1 MHLIIFVWGF
11 TGILGKLIHLD
22 AYTIVWHRVLIAVV
36 GFGAFLLLT
45 KRSLKTSSSQE
56 LFKLCGTGVIIA
68 LHWMTFYKAIELST
82 ASLGILCLST
92 TTLHVTWL
100 EPIVMK
106 RRFSIIE
113 FLMGLIVIY
122 GIYFVSSDF
131 NAQEQE
137 ALKYGLLSAL
147 LAALFSVFNARMSQD
162 VQPYKMSFFE
172 LSSALIFVTI
182 YMVFNG
188 RLNSGLFVMTTSDLL
203 WLLFLGIVCTSVAFL
218 ISIEVVK
225 RLGAFTFSLSVNLEP
240 VYTILLA
247 IFILHEDE
255 VLGMD
260 FYLGSGLIVLVILL
274 NAIYK
279 NRLTKKQKDLQ
290 HLSSQE

>member
-1 MHLIIFVWGF
+1 
-11 TGILGKLIHLD
+11 
-22 AYTIVWHRVLIAVV
+22 
-36 GFGAFLLLT
+36 
-45 KRSLKTSSSQE
+45 
-56 LFKLCGTGVIIA
+56 
-68 LHWMTFYKAIELST
+68 
-82 ASLGILCLST
+82 
-92 TTLHVTWL
+92 
-100 EPIVMK
+100 MK

-147 LAALFSVFNARMSQD
+147 LAARFSVFNARMSQD

-188 RLNSGLFVMTTSDLL
+188 RMNSSLFVMTTSDLL

-274 NAIYK
+274 NAVYK
-279 NRLTKKQKDLQ
+279 NRLTKNQKDLH

>member
-1 MHLIIFVWGF
+1 
-11 TGILGKLIHLD
+11 
-22 AYTIVWHRVLIAVV
+22 
-36 GFGAFLLLT
+36 
-45 KRSLKTSSSQE
+45 
-56 LFKLCGTGVIIA
+56 
-68 LHWMTFYKAIELST
+68 
-82 ASLGILCLST
+82 
-92 TTLHVTWL
+92 
-100 EPIVMK
+100 MK

-172 LSSALIFVTI
+172 LSSALVFVTI
-182 YMVFNG
+182 YMVLNG
-188 RLNSGLFVMTTSDLL
+188 RMNSGLFVMTTSDLL

-274 NAIYK
+274 NAVYK
-279 NRLTKKQKDLQ
+279 NRLTKKT
-290 HLSSQE
+290 